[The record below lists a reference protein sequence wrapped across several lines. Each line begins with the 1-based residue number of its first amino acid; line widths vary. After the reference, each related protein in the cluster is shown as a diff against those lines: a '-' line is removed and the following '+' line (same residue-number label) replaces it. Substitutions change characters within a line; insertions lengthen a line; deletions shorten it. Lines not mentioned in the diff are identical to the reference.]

1 MSEQLVYT
9 RKHEKIRQWI
19 LDSIRKGEI
28 VPGDIIPSEA
38 ELCRKFDAA
47 RGSVRQAISGLVN
60 EGWLRSRKG
69 VGTFCVM
76 KDRQLTMDIGLVCFF
91 SGSYIFP
98 RISRGC
104 DQVAHRR
111 GFHIV
116 LNQSEDDP
124 AREREILEKLR
135 HRGVDG
141 ILIEPVFDGSVGT
154 GASPS
159 NADLLEQIDA
169 AGTPVILLD
178 NYFPGRSFTR
188 VAMDDAAGGR
198 LVAAHLLERGHR
210 NVGIICDSGYL
221 PKRLRR
227 DGAVSSLAE
236 AGAAPREEWLI
247 DYKGPVSSGRAAG
260 ALQALFDRAGALQ
273 AGSQGDGSQGGPPSG
288 GSLPTAF
295 ICTSDEEAVELYKVA
310 GSRGVRIPQDLSV
323 ISFDN
328 SSLADLPGISLTSVD
343 HPGQYMGELAVQL
356 LLERLLNPGVAST
369 TTSLIAPRLVE
380 RGSVLDIQR

>member
-1 MSEQLVYT
+1 MACYFLVMSEQLVHT
-9 RKHEKIRQWI
+9 SKHQKIRQWI
-19 LDSIRKGEI
+19 IDSIQKGEI
-28 VPGDIIPSEA
+28 VPGDMIPSES
-38 ELCRKFDAA
+38 ELCRKFEAA

-60 EGWLRSRKG
+60 EGWLKSRKG
-69 VGTFCVM
+69 VGTFCVK

-111 GFHIV
+111 GFHLV

-124 AREREILEKLR
+124 IREREILEKLHR
-135 HRGVDG
+135 RGVDG
-141 ILIEPVFDGSVGT
+141 ILIEPVFDGSG
-154 GASPS
+154 GS
-159 NADLLEQIDA
+159 NVELLEQIEA
-169 AGTPVILLD
+169 SGTPVILLD

-198 LVAAHLLERGHR
+198 LVAAHLMHKGHR
-210 NVGIICDSGYL
+210 EIGILCDSGYM

-227 DGAVSSLAE
+227 DGAAAFLAE
-236 AGAAPREEWLI
+236 AGSAPRARWMV
-247 DYKGPVSSGRAAG
+247 DYRGPVSSGRAAA
-260 ALQALFDRAGALQ
+260 ALRALFEAGEPL
-273 AGSQGDGSQGGPPSG
+273 PS
-288 GSLPTAF
+288 AF
-295 ICTSDEEAVELYKVA
+295 ICTSDEEAMELYRA
-310 GSRGVRIPQDLSV
+310 AASRGVRIPQDLSV

-356 LLERLLNPGVAST
+356 LLERLLNPGIAST
-369 TTSLIAPRLVE
+369 TTSLVSPRLVE
-380 RGSVLDIQR
+380 RSSVMERRP